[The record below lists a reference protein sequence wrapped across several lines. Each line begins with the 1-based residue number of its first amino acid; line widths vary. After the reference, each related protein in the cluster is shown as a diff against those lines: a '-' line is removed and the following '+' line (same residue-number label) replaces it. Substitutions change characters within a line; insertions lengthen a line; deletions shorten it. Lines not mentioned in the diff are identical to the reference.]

1 MCLHLCK
8 NEHFLFLIRS
18 LFKFSSDWCL
28 PMVCRRKMRHHEDLT
43 FHIWASINNIFLKPF
58 NPPCCQLACYLTP
71 VSAVRQQS
79 HHSAM
84 EGKHDVDTGNL
95 ESQMT
100 LCASEASCMLPPFQ
114 KAFYPAQLFCI
125 FFVSA
130 RLCTAIPYRWLR
142 KPFFSPLHFRG
153 HTHTTKEKTSCWN
166 DVIKKSK
173 EKKKRSVLGRAGS
186 AQRDLWTRRMSF
198 GS

>member
-28 PMVCRRKMRHHEDLT
+28 RMVCRRKMRHHEDLT
-43 FHIWASINNIFLKPF
+43 FHIWASINNIFLNPF

-100 LCASEASCMLPPFQ
+100 LCASERVKWVACCPPFRKHFIQ
-114 KAFYPAQLFCI
+114 HSCSAYFLSVHACVPPFLIADRGNPF
-125 FFVSA
+125 SA
-130 RLCTAIPYRWLR
+130 RFT
-142 KPFFSPLHFRG
+142 SEG
-153 HTHTTKEKTSCWN
+153 TH
-166 DVIKKSK
+166 IQQ
-173 EKKKRSVLGRAGS
+173 KKRQAVGTML
-186 AQRDLWTRRMSF
+186 
-198 GS
+198 